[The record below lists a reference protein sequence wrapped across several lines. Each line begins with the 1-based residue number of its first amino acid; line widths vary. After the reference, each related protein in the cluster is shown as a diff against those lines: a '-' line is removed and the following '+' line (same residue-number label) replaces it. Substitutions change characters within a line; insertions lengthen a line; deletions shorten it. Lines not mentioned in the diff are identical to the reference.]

1 MNWDHLTPVSRIVFV
16 DPTYAYVT
24 LVFVGAAV
32 LVIYLIVRSSD
43 EFSVEDTEANAEDFA
58 GEIRESNG
66 PVTKWLWAVYIAL
79 AIWAIAYLA
88 QHWAEFATFP

>member
-1 MNWDHLTPVSRIVFV
+1 MNLDHFVAAARIVFV
-16 DPTYAYVT
+16 DPTYAYLA

-43 EFSVEDTEANAEDFA
+43 EFSVEDTEANSEDFA
-58 GEIRESNG
+58 GEIRDSKG

-79 AIWAIAYLA
+79 AVWAIAYLI
-88 QHWAEFATFP
+88 QHWGEFASFP